1 MGAGHA
7 GMGEREGGPRIPLVI
22 LVSGP
27 CSTAQVVVRGRVMG
41 VSLSDSHTS
50 VCVVCSARNRLSEP
64 QQRYEMMR
72 RAEWLCALALAWPA
86 PRRESG
92 ATERLCICQNV
103 LLITLRQ

>member
-1 MGAGHA
+1 MGAGYA

-50 VCVVCSARNRLSEP
+50 VCVVCSARHRLSEP

-72 RAEWLCALALAWPA
+72 RAEWPCLHGLARTA
-86 PRRESG
+86 EKSG
-92 ATERLCICQNV
+92 AIDSNV
-103 LLITLRQ
+103 KMY